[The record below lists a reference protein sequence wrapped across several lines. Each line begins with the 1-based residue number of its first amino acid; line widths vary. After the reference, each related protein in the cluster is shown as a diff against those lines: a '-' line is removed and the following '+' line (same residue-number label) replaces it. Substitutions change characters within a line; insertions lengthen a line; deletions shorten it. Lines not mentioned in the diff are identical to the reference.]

1 MPAAT
6 ARTNGGGLNTAVEE
20 AATPQARV
28 QRSFSF
34 RRPFNQAPRLS
45 IPKAEDS
52 SPLAASSAATT
63 SISKTKA
70 TQQLKLGSPPRL
82 SLASTSQSGNLLPA
96 LNDDDF
102 FSDPLKPNTFISQK
116 TITSITQDSNGQTGD
131 ASKTLMKPS
140 LAPSATFEYD
150 ISLGGSGTK
159 EQPQIKISTF
169 LKPSD
174 PMEDTSYQ
182 RPVSSASNASFLD
195 LKTRSAS
202 ETFVSLARRSW
213 NSPSVSRSP
222 SPSSRDE
229 NDSRSAS
236 SVSSST
242 SPTKANGA
250 EDSVESKNESQP
262 ARPGITQSPS
272 LLGKARR
279 PLSMF
284 MKSSAS
290 EPSLPSASTLK
301 KAYVG
306 STDSVGSLGE
316 RPTLKKVKDEL
327 WEAYRLLENDFQR
340 FQSKSTVQKANIV
353 RESLIPFLRKFENKS
368 TAHLAPDELDR
379 RVRVLHRWWTGLM
392 AQLRIRNSQAI
403 AGADR
408 PVYLEGISGIFSRPE
423 WRSAPSTFAP
433 VNQRLP
439 ASAKSWS
446 SSSLASTSSAYSLQ
460 KSVQHNIKVLL
471 TRTLYDTLGFT
482 VEKMGL
488 RTSPP
493 SMVTFGGKVL
503 AYAFYFCPGVA
514 DMLISLWE
522 IQPATVRRVL
532 PEFGVGR
539 GTDLRQVSEAIVS
552 DFPETLQSLG
562 FTTLV
567 ATLRGMKQPAK
578 PPIGIQ
584 VDWHGPW
591 TSRWSGR
598 DSDLLYVFLKYYH
611 ILMYD
616 YLPADVSPLA
626 RFTVP
631 GYVMVQAHML
641 SLLDNTIHR
650 QPMPM
655 GADSLASTTFED
667 MLANATAA
675 LPMAARNP
683 ARTMAENKMVIL
695 LRDVISD
702 KVNYSEECRIMYIT
716 SFMAM
721 IKGAVR
727 KTRVYDAEACFTL
740 CDLMEEILP
749 IFSQA
754 EKLYNTTFVDWPFW
768 IDVLKQML
776 ESENNMTELRL
787 ISFVYTA
794 WDVIVEEEEERKRTI
809 CLEWLLSEAVW
820 EKYFCHWCPMV
831 RAYFMRLSCWR
842 LGRYDGSPNPLDLDI
857 LETLLRRLRTAY
869 AHYLRLKDKAEANKT
884 PLPSTAP
891 CLPQPCRRLL
901 IIRSDVLTTPQG
913 VLLDGIIPI
922 AAPTSDT
929 DSLPRPTSSMSLT
942 SVSTATSD
950 AQSILSADIVDTAR
964 STDTNASSFSRR
976 WGAIRSVIGFRSAAN
991 NDTFPPDS
999 PELPVPRKRATGV
1012 SSSKGSPKRE
1022 TSPTLQQ
1029 PTRQQKNTTFKFALD
1044 WVDRPP
1050 FGNRER
1056 RLGPARIPS
1065 AGQKYVDAECDVP
1078 LSLDLSGYTGNASHW
1093 TYAGRALA
1101 EWVVVVMEHE
1111 NFFERRKN
1119 EGKETNKDIET
1130 PSLVV
1135 DSARKF

>member
-1 MPAAT
+1 MPATTT
-6 ARTNGGGLNTAVEE
+6 AGTGGG
-20 AATPQARV
+20 V

-34 RRPFNQAPRLS
+34 RRPFSQAPRPS
-45 IPKAEDS
+45 VPKAKDP
-52 SPLAASSAATT
+52 SPPSAPSAAAN
-63 SISKTKA
+63 SNSKMNA
-70 TQQLKLGSPPRL
+70 TQQLKLGSLPLL
-82 SLASTSQSGNLLPA
+82 SLAPASQSGSSPSVLD
-96 LNDDDF
+96 DDDF
-102 FSDPLKPNTFISQK
+102 FSNPLKSNAFISQK
-116 TITSITQDSNGQTGD
+116 TIASITQDSGVQTGD
-131 ASKTLMKPS
+131 ASKTLLKPS
-140 LAPSATFEYD
+140 LAPSATFECD
-150 ISLGGSGTK
+150 NPVRGPDPNG
-159 EQPQIKISTF
+159 QPQITISTF

-174 PMEDTSYQ
+174 PIEDTSYQ
-182 RPVSSASNASFLD
+182 PPVSSASNPPFLD
-195 LKTRSAS
+195 LKTRPAS
-202 ETFVSLARRSW
+202 ETLINLTRRSW

-222 SPSSRDE
+222 SSSSRDDRSSRDE
-229 NDSRSAS
+229 NDSRSTS
-236 SVSSST
+236 SVSST
-242 SPTKANGA
+242 SPTKTNGA
-250 EDSVESKNESQP
+250 EDSVESRDESQP
-262 ARPGITQSPS
+262 ARPGLDRSQGF
-272 LLGKARR
+272 LGKARR
-279 PLSMF
+279 PLTMF
-284 MKSSAS
+284 IKSSAS
-290 EPSLPSASTLK
+290 EPSIPPATLK
-301 KAYVG
+301 KKTYVG
-306 STDSVGSLGE
+306 SNDSVGSLGE
-316 RPTLKKVKDEL
+316 RPALRKVKDEL
-327 WEAYRLLENDFQR
+327 WEAYKLLENDFQR
-340 FQSKSTVQKANIV
+340 FQGKSTAQKANII
-353 RESLIPFLRKFENKS
+353 RQSLIPFLRKFEDKS
-368 TAHLAPDELDR
+368 TAHIAPDELDR

-439 ASAKSWS
+439 ASAKSRS

-460 KSVQHNIKVLL
+460 KSVQHNIKVLF

-493 SMVTFGGKVL
+493 SMVEFGGKVL

-539 GTDLRQVSEAIVS
+539 GTDLRQVSEAIAS

-562 FTTLV
+562 FTTLA

-578 PPIGIQ
+578 PPVGIQ
-584 VDWHGPW
+584 VDWHGAW
-591 TSRWSGR
+591 TSRWNGR

-650 QPMPM
+650 QPPLM

-675 LPMAARNP
+675 LPMTARNP
-683 ARTMAENKMVIL
+683 ARTMAENKMVVL
-695 LRDVISD
+695 LRDVMSD

-727 KTRVYDAEACFTL
+727 KTRVYDADACFTL
-740 CDLMEEILP
+740 CDLLEEILP
-749 IFSQA
+749 LFSQA
-754 EKLYNTTFVDWPFW
+754 EKIYSTTFVDWPFW
-768 IDVLKQML
+768 MDVLKQML

-794 WDVIVEEEEERKRTI
+794 WDVIVEEEERKRAI
-809 CLEWLLSEAVW
+809 CLGWLLSEAVW

-831 RAYFMRLSCWR
+831 RAYFMRLACWR
-842 LGRYDGSPNPLDLDI
+842 LGRCDGSPNPLDLDI

-891 CLPQPCRRLL
+891 CLPQPCRRLY

-913 VLLDGIIPI
+913 VLLDGVIPTT
-922 AAPTSDT
+922 APISDPE
-929 DSLPRPTSSMSLT
+929 SLPRSNSSMSLT
-942 SVSTATSD
+942 SISTATSD
-950 AQSILSADIVDTAR
+950 AQSIQSADTIDTTR
-964 STDTNASSFSRR
+964 STDTNVSSFSRR
-976 WGAIRSVIGFRSAAN
+976 WGAIRSVIGFKSAVS
-991 NDTFPPDS
+991 NDTSPPDS
-999 PELPVPRKRATGV
+999 PELPVLRKQASSI

-1022 TSPTLQQ
+1022 PSPVQQQ
-1029 PTRQQKNTTFKFALD
+1029 PARQQKKTTFKFALD

-1065 AGQKYVDAECDVP
+1065 AGQKYVDAECNVP
-1078 LSLDLSGYTGNASHW
+1078 LSIDLSNYIGNASHW

-1101 EWVVVVMEHE
+1101 EWVVVVVEYD
-1111 NFFERRKN
+1111 NFFVRRRN
-1119 EGKETNKDIET
+1119 EGKETDKDIET

-1135 DSARKF
+1135 DSVRKL

>member
-1 MPAAT
+1 MPATT
-6 ARTNGGGLNTAVEE
+6 AAAGTGGG
-20 AATPQARV
+20 V

-34 RRPFNQAPRLS
+34 RRPFSQAPRLS
-45 IPKAEDS
+45 IPKAKDS
-52 SPLAASSAATT
+52 SPPAAPS
-63 SISKTKA
+63 
-70 TQQLKLGSPPRL
+70 TQPKPGPSPLL
-82 SLASTSQSGNLLPA
+82 SLTSASRSGSHPTTLDDDDD
-96 LNDDDF
+96 DDDF
-102 FSDPLKPNTFISQK
+102 FSNPLKPNNFISQQ
-116 TITSITQDSNGQTGD
+116 TITSITQGSGVQTGGIP
-131 ASKTLMKPS
+131 KTLAKPS
-140 LAPSATFEYD
+140 LAPSATFECD
-150 ISLGGSGTK
+150 SPVTGSDPRA
-159 EQPQIKISTF
+159 QPQIRISTF

-182 RPVSSASNASFLD
+182 PPA
-195 LKTRSAS
+195 RSVS
-202 ETFVSLARRSW
+202 ETFVTLSHRSW
-213 NSPSVSRSP
+213 NSPNVSRSP
-222 SPSSRDE
+222 SPSSRDDRSSRDE
-229 NDSRSAS
+229 NDSRSTS
-236 SVSSST
+236 SGS
-242 SPTKANGA
+242 A
-250 EDSVESKNESQP
+250 ESKNGSQP
-262 ARPGITQSPS
+262 ARPGIDQSPS

-279 PLSMF
+279 PLSIF
-284 MKSSAS
+284 TRPSAS
-290 EPSLPSASTLK
+290 EPSIPPAST
-301 KAYVG
+301 
-306 STDSVGSLGE
+306 VGSLGE
-316 RPTLKKVKDEL
+316 RPALRKVKDEL
-327 WEAYRLLENDFQR
+327 WEAYKLLESDFQR
-340 FQSKSTVQKANIV
+340 FQGKSTAQKANII
-353 RESLIPFLRKFENKS
+353 RQSLIPFLRKFEDKS
-368 TAHLAPDELDR
+368 TAHIAPDELDR

-439 ASAKSWS
+439 ASAKSRS

-460 KSVQHNIKVLL
+460 KSVQHNIKVLF
-471 TRTLYDTLGFT
+471 TRTLYDTLGFI

-493 SMVTFGGKVL
+493 SMVAFGGKVL

-522 IQPATVRRVL
+522 VQPATVRRVL

-567 ATLRGMKQPAK
+567 ATLRGMKRRAK
-578 PPIGIQ
+578 PPVGIQ
-584 VDWHGPW
+584 VDWHGAW

-598 DSDLLYVFLKYYH
+598 DSDLLYVFLRYYH

-626 RFTVP
+626 RFTAP

-650 QPMPM
+650 QPTLI
-655 GADSLASTTFED
+655 GADNLASTTFED

-683 ARTMAENKMVIL
+683 ARTMAEHKMVIL

-716 SFMAM
+716 SFMAT

-727 KTRVYDAEACFTL
+727 KTRVYDADACFTL

-749 IFSQA
+749 LFSQA

-794 WDVIVEEEEERKRTI
+794 WDVIVEEEGRKRAI
-809 CLEWLLSEAVW
+809 CLGWLLSEAVW

-831 RAYFMRLSCWR
+831 RAYFMRLACWR

-857 LETLLRRLRTAY
+857 LETLLRRLRTAH

-901 IIRSDVLTTPQG
+901 IIRSDILTTPQG
-913 VLLDGIIPI
+913 VLLDGVIPT
-922 AAPTSDT
+922 AAPIT
-929 DSLPRPTSSMSLT
+929 DSESLPRSNSSMSLA
-942 SVSTATSD
+942 SISTATSD
-950 AQSILSADIVDTAR
+950 AQSILSADIVDATR
-964 STDTNASSFSRR
+964 STDTNVSSFGRR
-976 WGAIRSVIGFRSAAN
+976 WGAIRSVIGLKSAVNSDASS
-991 NDTFPPDS
+991 PDS
-999 PELPVPRKRATGV
+999 PELPLPRKQASSI

-1022 TSPTLQQ
+1022 SSPTQQQ
-1029 PTRQQKNTTFKFALD
+1029 PARQQKKTTFKFALD

-1065 AGQKYVDAECDVP
+1065 AGQKYVDAECNVP
-1078 LSLDLSGYTGNASHW
+1078 LCVDLSGYTGNGSRW
-1093 TYAGRALA
+1093 TYVGRALA
-1101 EWVVVVMEHE
+1101 EWVVVVMECE

-1119 EGKETNKDIET
+1119 EGKETDKDIET

-1135 DSARKF
+1135 DSARKL